1 MKFYLIEQLLT
12 ICSNNNKISKYVKYT
27 LPVIFCTHYSLFY
40 FGRAESCKHE
50 QLAFGWKDCLMYQIC
65 YQLLLF
71 FMCLKSHFVPGW
83 CDIGHYWRQWG
94 DRRSRSGG
102 QWPGSWWR
110 SSLSSGWKFSCCC
123 SVYLRSP
130 EVSWGWPWPY
140 LIQHYK
146 LYPCP
151 AV

>member
-12 ICSNNNKISKYVKYT
+12 ICSNNNKISKHVKYT

-40 FGRAESCKHE
+40 FGRAESCKHK

-102 QWPGSWWR
+102 PVTRIMMAVLAKLWMKVLLLLL
-110 SSLSSGWKFSCCC
+110 SLSSVSRGE
-123 SVYLRSP
+123 LR
-130 EVSWGWPWPY
+130 
-140 LIQHYK
+140 LAM
-146 LYPCP
+146 
-151 AV
+151 AVPDTTL